1 MIGSWSRVDFGERL
15 MRELLVAA
23 VMFGVVQGA
32 QAADLPDLPFLRG
45 GFSDGLASPRV
56 NWQGYYI
63 GGQGGYG
70 SADMNF
76 AGSNNPLISR
86 ALGPNNI
93 LLDTVLSVSQANGK
107 TSSRQTTFGG
117 FAGYNSQWDDVVI
130 GIEGNYMHG
139 KFNGT
144 SSAAPVPLTYVTPL
158 ADNLYH
164 TIGLVS
170 SRSVSISDTGTVRAR
185 AGYAIGSFLPYVFGG
200 VALGYANLT
209 SVVSI
214 TDRSAATFAASGS
227 ARPVPYSATDSISG
241 KMLYGYT
248 AGLGTEAML
257 FGNLFLRAEWE
268 YIRFVNA
275 GADVNINT
283 VRAGLGYKF

>member
-1 MIGSWSRVDFGERL
+1 MRKFVMAAMILS
-15 MRELLVAA
+15 A
-23 VMFGVVQGA
+23 VQSA
-32 QAADLPDLPFLRG
+32 HAADLPDLPFLRG
-45 GFSDGLASPRV
+45 SFSDGPIRSIPV
-56 NWQGYYI
+56 WQGYYV
-63 GGQGGYG
+63 GGQAGMGR
-70 SADMNF
+70 ADMSF
-76 AGSNNPLISR
+76 AESNNALISQ

-93 LLDTVLSVSQANGK
+93 IEDTVLSVSEASSK

-139 KFNGT
+139 RFNGT
-144 SSAAPVPLTYVTPL
+144 STVAPVPLTYVTPL
-158 ADNLYH
+158 SDNLYH

-170 SRSVSISDTGTVRAR
+170 SRSVSISDTGTFRAR
-185 AGYAIGSFLPYVFGG
+185 AGYAIGGFLPYLFGG
-200 VALGYANLT
+200 AALGYANL
-209 SVVSI
+209 SSSVSI
-214 TDRSAATFAASGS
+214 TDRSATTFADSRTAS
-227 ARPVPYSATDSISG
+227 RVTYSATDSISG

-248 AGLGTEAML
+248 VGLGTEAML
-257 FGNLFLRAEWE
+257 LGNLFLRAEWE